1 MTFRTKAYL
10 MALACAPLLLSGC
23 AKLKAKAA
31 YQDGNKQFKL
41 ENYKDA
47 IDKYQQ
53 AVKLDP
59 NMAEA
64 WFYLANSEQALYR
77 PGKPDPAN
85 RARLDEA
92 LKAYQKSLE
101 VNKQE
106 NKGMKGLRRNTLVA
120 LVQIYSEDPYKN
132 YDQALAYAQD
142 LVADNP
148 DSAQNLFAIANLY
161 EKFGKVSL
169 AEEAYRKAFDLNPQD
184 EKACSALAAFL
195 NKPLWDGQARF
206 EEAVT
211 TLETCASLTP
221 DDPAGYYKVATYY
234 WDKAFRD
241 PMLSDAQKDAYADK
255 GMAAVDKALDID
267 PDYCD
272 ALIYKGL
279 LLRVKAQVAQRGR
292 DRAQFLDQ
300 ADAVRKMAL
309 ECKKNTQASATPTE

>member
-1 MTFRTKAYL
+1 
-10 MALACAPLLLSGC
+10 
-23 AKLKAKAA
+23 
-31 YQDGNKQFKL
+31 
-41 ENYKDA
+41 
-47 IDKYQQ
+47 
-53 AVKLDP
+53 
-59 NMAEA
+59 
-64 WFYLANSEQALYR
+64 
-77 PGKPDPAN
+77 
-85 RARLDEA
+85 
-92 LKAYQKSLE
+92 
-101 VNKQE
+101 
-106 NKGMKGLRRNTLVA
+106 MKGLRRNTLVA

-169 AEEAYRKAFDLNPQD
+169 AEDAYTKAFNLNPQD
-184 EKACSALAAFL
+184 EKACSAKAAFL

-206 EEAVT
+206 EEAVA
-211 TLETCASLTP
+211 TLETCAGLTP
-221 DDPAGYYKVATYY
+221 NDPAGYYKVATYY

-241 PMLSDAQKDAYADK
+241 PMLNDAQKDAYADK

-279 LLRVKAQVAQRGR
+279 LLRVKAQVAQSGR

-309 ECKKNTQASATPTE
+309 ECKKNTQAPAAPAS